1 MRAGSVVPR
10 RLPTLKQNYTYHSC
24 WTIGCCAACLARMQ
38 PKLCEAVHAERPP
51 KLLDPRDLQRDAVL
65 AVGAHMPSFL
75 GGLPLLEHEHSW
87 RAMDSGRPGR
97 TTSQPSFTPMPW
109 LMAVHVAVAV
119 RSVRQLPLCLTPS
132 SSCSQHLLLST
143 LSECRSGGD
152 CDVGG
157 MGCSL
162 RVGNKGGPRLGSSCW
177 TR

>member
-1 MRAGSVVPR
+1 MPGRLITYDADSAAKGKLSLCWTLPLGPR
-10 RLPTLKQNYTYHSC
+10 RYLADGGRPARCC

-119 RSVRQLPLCLTPS
+119 IRGVQGWVLPA
-132 SSCSQHLLLST
+132 
-143 LSECRSGGD
+143 
-152 CDVGG
+152 
-157 MGCSL
+157 
-162 RVGNKGGPRLGSSCW
+162 GPASFA
-177 TR
+177 